1 MGIAF
6 SPWGR
11 SNTELM
17 QAPAPSLEIIILAA
31 GQGRRMASAL
41 PKVLHTLAGRPLLA
55 HVLDTAAALAPRAIH
70 VVYGHGGEHVR
81 AAFPDAPLDWVLQ
94 AEPRGTGD
102 AVRCA
107 LPRLAEDALTL
118 VLLGDVPL
126 ITPDTLKGLCARA
139 TAGLALLTFE
149 AAHDN
154 QYGRIVRD
162 DQRRVVRIVEW
173 RDADDAQR
181 ALREVNSGV
190 LAAPAAYLRRWI
202 PRLSAAN
209 AQGEFYL
216 TDVIALAVADGVP
229 VATASPK
236 HVTEVEG
243 VNSRADLAILE
254 RAFQERQAAALMAA
268 GVQLM
273 DPRRL
278 DVRGTLTAGRDVQI
292 DVNCVFEGRVELA
305 DDVRIGAHCVIRNS
319 RIARGARI
327 EAQTIIDGAE
337 VGPDCV
343 VGPFARL
350 RPGTVLGGRARV
362 GNFVEVKAARV
373 GPDTKINHLSYIG
386 DAIIGQGVNIGAGV
400 ITCNYDGARKHR
412 TVIGDHAF
420 IGSDTQLVAPV
431 EIGADATIGAGST
444 VTKDAPAGELTLSR
458 AVQKTVSGW
467 RRPEKQARP
476 DKE

>member
-1 MGIAF
+1 
-6 SPWGR
+6 
-11 SNTELM
+11 
-17 QAPAPSLEIIILAA
+17 
-31 GQGRRMASAL
+31 MASAK

-55 HVLDTAAALAPRAIH
+55 HVLDAAMALAPRAVH
-70 VVYGHGGEHVR
+70 VVYGHGGERVP
-81 AAFPDAPLDWVLQ
+81 AAFPEASVDWVLQ
-94 AEPRGTGD
+94 AQQRGTGD

-107 LPRLAEDALTL
+107 LPRLAEDALAL

-126 ITPDTLKGLCARA
+126 ITPGTLKTLCARA
-139 TAGLALLTFE
+139 AAGIALLTFE
-149 AAHDN
+149 AHHEN

-162 DQRRVVRIVEW
+162 EQGRVERIVEW
-173 RDADDAQR
+173 RDADGAQR

-190 LAAPAAYLRRWI
+190 LAASAAHLRRWI
-202 PRLSAAN
+202 PRLSATN
-209 AQGEFYL
+209 AQGELYL
-216 TDVIALAVADGVP
+216 TDIIALAVADGVP
-229 VATASPK
+229 LATASPGDA
-236 HVTEVEG
+236 TEVWG
-243 VNSRADLAILE
+243 VNSRADLAVLE
-254 RAFQERQAAALMAA
+254 RAFQERQAATLMAA

-278 DVRGTLTAGRDVQI
+278 DVRGLLTTGRDVQI

-305 DDVRIGAHCVIRNS
+305 DEVHIGAHCVIRDS

-327 EAQTIIDGAE
+327 EPHTVIDGAE

-343 VGPFARL
+343 IGPFARL
-350 RPGTVLGGRARV
+350 RPGTVLGGHARV
-362 GNFVEVKAARV
+362 GNFVELKVARV
-373 GPDTKINHLSYIG
+373 GADTKINHLSYVG
-386 DAIIGQGVNIGAGV
+386 DAVIGQGVNIGAGV

-412 TVIGDHAF
+412 TTIGDRAF

-458 AVQKTVSGW
+458 AAQKTVSGW
-467 RRPEKQARP
+467 QRPRKQAHP

>member
-1 MGIAF
+1 
-6 SPWGR
+6 
-11 SNTELM
+11 
-17 QAPAPSLEIIILAA
+17 
-31 GQGRRMASAL
+31 MASAL

-55 HVLDTAAALAPRAIH
+55 HVLDTATALAPRAIH

-81 AAFPDAPLDWVLQ
+81 AAFPNAPLDWVLQ

-126 ITPDTLKGLCARA
+126 ITPDTLKTLCARA

-149 AAHDN
+149 AAHEN

-162 DQRRVVRIVEW
+162 DQGRVVRIVEW

-209 AQGEFYL
+209 AQGELYL
-216 TDVIALAVADGVP
+216 TDAIALAVADGVP
-229 VATASPK
+229 VATASPE

-278 DVRGTLTAGRDVQI
+278 DVRGLLIAGRDVQI

-337 VGPDCV
+337 VGPECV

-373 GPDTKINHLSYIG
+373 GPDTKINHLSYVG
-386 DAIIGQGVNIGAGV
+386 DAMIGQGVNIGAGV
-400 ITCNYDGARKHR
+400 ITCNYDGAQKHR
-412 TVIGDHAF
+412 TVIGDRAF
-420 IGSDTQLVAPV
+420 IGSDSQLVAPV

-444 VTKDAPAGELTLSR
+444 VTRDAPAGELTLSR
-458 AVQKTVSGW
+458 AVQKTVNGW
-467 RRPEKQARP
+467 RRPEKPPRP

>member
-1 MGIAF
+1 
-6 SPWGR
+6 
-11 SNTELM
+11 M
-17 QAPAPSLEIIILAA
+17 QGSVPSLEIIILAA
-31 GQGRRMASAL
+31 GQGRRMASAK

-55 HVLDTAAALAPRAIH
+55 HVLDTATALAPRAIH
-70 VVYGHGGEHVR
+70 VIYGHGGERVP
-81 AAFPDAPLDWVLQ
+81 AAFPEASVDWVLQ
-94 AEPRGTGD
+94 AEQRGTGD

-126 ITPDTLKGLCARA
+126 ITPDTLKTLCARA
-139 TAGLALLTFE
+139 AAGMALLTFE
-149 AAHDN
+149 APYEN

-162 DQRRVVRIVEW
+162 DQGGVTRIVEW
-173 RDADDAQR
+173 RDADAAQR

-190 LAAPAAYLRRWI
+190 LAAPAAHLRRWI
-202 PRLSAAN
+202 PRLSATN
-209 AQGEFYL
+209 AQGELYL
-216 TDVIALAVADGVP
+216 TDIIALAVADGVP
-229 VATASPK
+229 VATASPGDA
-236 HVTEVEG
+236 TEVWG
-243 VNSRADLAILE
+243 VNSRADLAVLE
-254 RAFQERQAAALMAA
+254 RAFQERQAAMLMAV

-278 DVRGTLTAGRDVQI
+278 DVRGQLIAGRDVQI

-305 DDVRIGAHCVIRNS
+305 DDVRVGAHCVIRDS

-327 EAQTIIDGAE
+327 EAHTVIDGAD

-350 RPGTVLGGRARV
+350 RPGTVLGGHARV
-362 GNFVEVKAARV
+362 GNFVEIKAARV
-373 GPDTKINHLSYIG
+373 GVDTKINHLSYIG
-386 DAIIGQGVNIGAGV
+386 DAVIGQGVNIGAGV

-412 TVIGDHAF
+412 TVIGDRAF

-431 EIGADATIGAGST
+431 AIGADATIGAGST

-458 AVQKTVSGW
+458 AAQKTVSGW
-467 RRPEKQARP
+467 QRPRKQARP

>member
-1 MGIAF
+1 
-6 SPWGR
+6 
-11 SNTELM
+11 M
-17 QAPAPSLEIIILAA
+17 QGPVSSLEIIILAA
-31 GQGRRMASAL
+31 GQGRRMASAK

-55 HVLDTAAALAPRAIH
+55 HVLDTAMALAPRAIH
-70 VVYGHGGEHVR
+70 VVYGHGGEQVR
-81 AAFPDAPLDWVLQ
+81 EAFPGPALNWVLQ
-94 AEPRGTGD
+94 AEQRGTGD
-102 AVRCA
+102 AVGCA
-107 LPRLAEDALTL
+107 LPRLAEDTLAL

-126 ITPDTLKGLCARA
+126 ITKDTLKTLCARA
-139 TAGLALLTFE
+139 AAGVALLTFE
-149 AAHDN
+149 AAHEN

-162 DQRRVVRIVEW
+162 DEGRVMRIVEW
-173 RDADDAQR
+173 RDADRAQR

-190 LAAPAAYLRRWI
+190 LAAPAAHLRRYI

-209 AQGEFYL
+209 AQGEIYL
-216 TDVIALAVADGVP
+216 TDVIALAVADGLA
-229 VATASPK
+229 VATTSPRCAS
-236 HVTEVEG
+236 EVEG
-243 VNSRADLAILE
+243 VNSRADLAALE
-254 RAFQERQAAALMAA
+254 RVFQEQQAAAQMAA

-273 DPRRL
+273 DPRRF

-305 DDVRIGAHCVIRNS
+305 DDVRIGAHCVIRDS

-327 EAQTIIDGAE
+327 EAHTVIDGAE

-362 GNFVEVKAARV
+362 GNFVEIKAARV
-373 GPDTKINHLSYIG
+373 GMGTKINHLSYVG
-386 DAIIGQGVNIGAGV
+386 DAMIGQGVNIGAGV
-400 ITCNYDGARKHR
+400 ITCNYDGAQKHR
-412 TVIGDHAF
+412 TVIGDRAF
-420 IGSDTQLVAPV
+420 IGSDSQLVAPV

-444 VTKDAPAGELTLSR
+444 VTRDAPAGELTLSR

-467 RRPEKQARP
+467 RRPEKPPRP

>member
-1 MGIAF
+1 
-6 SPWGR
+6 
-11 SNTELM
+11 M
-17 QAPAPSLEIIILAA
+17 QGSVSSLEIIILAA
-31 GQGRRMASAL
+31 GQGRRMASAK
-41 PKVLHTLAGRPLLA
+41 PKVLHTLAGRPLLT
-55 HVLDTAAALAPRAIH
+55 HVLDTAMALAPRAIH
-70 VVYGHGGEHVR
+70 VVYGHGGERVP
-81 AAFPDAPLDWVLQ
+81 AAFPEASADWVLQ
-94 AEPRGTGD
+94 AEQRGTGD

-126 ITPDTLKGLCARA
+126 ITPDTLKTLCARA
-139 TAGLALLTFE
+139 ADGIALLTFE
-149 AAHDN
+149 AHYEN

-162 DQRRVVRIVEW
+162 DRGRVERIVEW
-173 RDADDAQR
+173 RDADAAQR

-190 LAAPAAYLRRWI
+190 LAAPAAHLRRWI
-202 PRLSAAN
+202 PRLSATN
-209 AQGEFYL
+209 AQGELYL
-216 TDVIALAVADGVP
+216 TDIIAFAVADGVP
-229 VATASPK
+229 VATASPGDA
-236 HVTEVEG
+236 TEVWG
-243 VNSRADLAILE
+243 VNSRADLAVLE
-254 RAFQERQAAALMAA
+254 RAFQERQAAMLMAV

-278 DVRGTLTAGRDVQI
+278 DVRGQLIAGRDVQI

-305 DDVRIGAHCVIRNS
+305 DDVRVGAHCVIRDS

-327 EAQTIIDGAE
+327 EAHTVIDGAD

-350 RPGTVLGGRARV
+350 RPGTVLGGHARV
-362 GNFVEVKAARV
+362 GNFVEIKAARV
-373 GPDTKINHLSYIG
+373 GVDTKINHLSYIG
-386 DAIIGQGVNIGAGV
+386 DAVIGQGVNIGAGV

-412 TVIGDHAF
+412 TVIGDRAF

-458 AVQKTVSGW
+458 AAQKTVSGW
-467 RRPEKQARP
+467 QRPRKQARP